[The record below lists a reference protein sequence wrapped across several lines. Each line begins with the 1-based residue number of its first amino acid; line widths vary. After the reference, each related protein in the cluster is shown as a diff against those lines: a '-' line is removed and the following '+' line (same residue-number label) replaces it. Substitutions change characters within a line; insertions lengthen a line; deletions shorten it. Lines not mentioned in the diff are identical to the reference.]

1 MPVRDGTRPSHHS
14 VNRSFLALGL
24 GEAVARLVGFGAT
37 VYAIR
42 VLGASTYGMVGVA
55 AAVALY
61 LNRIADLG
69 FDLGLGVRE
78 IAADSG
84 FLSRVAPS
92 VLGFR
97 SLLSAGLVV
106 LLALVGFLF
115 LPQPD
120 GAVLAVY
127 GLGLF
132 AAGTSTRWIH
142 LGSGHNR
149 IAALAVTAGQLAMA
163 LLVLGLVRGP
173 GDVTTVA
180 GAQMAG
186 DILAALLLC
195 VALGPVGRHLPLR
208 VEWAVLRPLFPRA
221 WSLVASALLGILIY
235 NSGFLFLRVLHGSA
249 SVGYYAAG
257 YTLVTFFLNLGIA
270 YNLSLLPSLTRLRDM
285 ADDLER
291 LFHTAT
297 AQVFAAG
304 LPLAVGGSMLASRIV
319 LLLFGAGYRDSAAPF
334 AILIWAIPLNLLR
347 DVPLMA
353 VLSAQGERAVFRV
366 TLVSAGLNLLLNIV
380 LIPPFGLVGAASA
393 TVLTEA
399 VRMLLA
405 MWAARR
411 VGFHLPGPRRF
422 VKAGLATVA
431 MAGCLVLL
439 PNAPVWLSV
448 AAGGVA
454 YLLVLAGLGGIRLGE
469 GRQPILSV

>member
-1 MPVRDGTRPSHHS
+1 MGDRPSHHS

-61 LNRIADLG
+61 LNRVADLG

-84 FLSRVAPS
+84 FLSRVGPS
-92 VLGFR
+92 VVGFR
-97 SLLSAGLVV
+97 SLLSAVLVV
-106 LLALVGFLF
+106 LLAIVGFLF

-120 GAVLAVY
+120 GAVLAVH

-142 LGSGHNR
+142 LGSDRNR
-149 IAALAVTAGQLAMA
+149 TAALAATAGQLVMA

-173 GDVTTVA
+173 GDVATVS

-186 DILAALLLC
+186 DLLAALLLC
-195 VALGPVGRHLPLR
+195 LALGPVGRRLPLR
-208 VEWAVLRPLFPRA
+208 IEWPVLRPLLPRA

-235 NSGFLFLRVLHGSA
+235 NADFLFLRVLHGTA
-249 SVGYYAAG
+249 AVGYYAAG

-270 YNLSLLPSLTRLRDM
+270 YNLSLLPSLTRLRHT
-285 ADDLER
+285 AADLET

-297 AQVFAAG
+297 AQVFAIG
-304 LPLAVGGSMLASRIV
+304 LPLAVGGSLLAAPIV
-319 LLLFGAGYRDSAAPF
+319 RLLFGPGYSASAAPF

-353 VLSAQGERAVFRV
+353 LLSAEGEHWVFRV
-366 TLVSAGLNLLLNIV
+366 TLASAALNLLLNIA
-380 LIPPFGLVGAASA
+380 LIPHFGLVGAASA

-399 VRMLLA
+399 VRMGLA
-405 MWAARR
+405 AGVARR
-411 VGFHLPGPRRF
+411 MGFHLPGPRRF
-422 VKAGLATVA
+422 VKAGAATLA
-431 MAGCLVLL
+431 MAACLKLL
-439 PNAPVWLSV
+439 PNAPVWFV
-448 AAGGVA
+448 VPAGGLA
-454 YLLVLAGLGGIRLGE
+454 YLVVLAGLGGIRLGA
-469 GRQPILSV
+469 GRQPVLSV